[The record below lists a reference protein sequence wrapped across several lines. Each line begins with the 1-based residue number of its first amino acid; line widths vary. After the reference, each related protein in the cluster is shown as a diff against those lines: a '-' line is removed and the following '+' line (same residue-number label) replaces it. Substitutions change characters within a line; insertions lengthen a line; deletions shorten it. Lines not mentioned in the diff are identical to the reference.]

1 MSDDFLNQEAF
12 QELSRKVAEA
22 HETLGMSIMGQQA
35 QIDPSTGDV
44 VLMTAALVRKTAFE
58 NVTADLDTRR
68 AVQRIAAEEAQSALD
83 KRVEQY
89 TKAIEEGRILDV
101 LTGQDQLVHC
111 SHERIHEGLCLDC
124 HEEVTS
130 ET

>member
-12 QELSRKVAEA
+12 QELSRKVQEA
-22 HETLGMSIMGQQA
+22 HETLGMSVMGQQA
-35 QIDPSTGDV
+35 QIDPNTGDV

-83 KRVEQY
+83 TKVEQY
-89 TKAIEEGRILDV
+89 KKAIEEGRILDV

-111 SHERIHEGLCLDC
+111 SHKRIHEGLCLDC